1 MPAPI
6 VKRYFLAVDRYKWL
20 IPAGLALGITGGS
33 LATAIPDPAP
43 IYTVEAVLMG
53 NRPTTVFSATGN
65 EVRQTVETFTPDTL
79 LSDDIIANTAKEVG
93 LDPRV
98 MMRTLKVGLP
108 TAGAGAA
115 GKEKKAAAAPGTERI
130 KIEYKDTD
138 SSRAK
143 QVVERLSQRAVE
155 RSKGSNGAR
164 LTEVMKSL
172 NERLPKV
179 KAELTAA
186 EQNLEVYDRAEGP
199 ALVAAQNGSL
209 SGAIAQGESQVRALQ
224 MQIEGMNAEIG
235 SLQEKLGL
243 DASQA
248 YVSSALSAD
257 PIIAN
262 LRSQIYQ
269 LESQL
274 AIASKDLRPEHPT
287 VIQLSTQIKAYE
299 EQLRKRGGEVMQG
312 GGGAAP
318 FPSSSANIRSNSS
331 LDPERQRL
339 ALRLVEL
346 TTQRDSLIRQLA
358 IVGKSGESLREQL
371 QNLPNKQLARV
382 RLEDQL
388 RLKKTLY
395 DQMQAKLVDAK
406 TAEAETV
413 SSLSIAQLAAVPL
426 EPKPPK
432 TPLLLII
439 GGGIVGLIL
448 GAGIVFLLDT
458 LEGTVYTP
466 EDLREALKGQDVAVL
481 GMLPNMPLQD
491 LHQSIPLLIHGELLY
506 SDAYER
512 LRSNLRLSEGKLPR
526 MVLVTSAIA
535 LEGKSTVAY
544 NLAIAAARSGKRTL
558 IIEADL
564 RSPSQGRS
572 IGVAID
578 TDQQIEPLR
587 YYAQAADCI
596 QLVPN
601 IQNLYLIP
609 SPGIQRQAASI
620 LESNEFRRV
629 LDDVRGRFDFI
640 VLDSPSLSQ
649 CNDALT
655 LEPQTDG
662 LILVTRPAVTQQSLV
677 TEAIDQLNESETIRF
692 LGAVVNGIDIE
703 IPKWLTPNEEAP
715 ASSNRSANT
724 VEATFISTE
733 A

>member
-1 MPAPI
+1 MSAPI
-6 VKRYFLAVDRYKWL
+6 VKRYLLAVDRYKWV

-43 IYTVEAVLMG
+43 IYTVESVLMG
-53 NRPTTVFSATGN
+53 NRPTTVFSATGT
-65 EVRQTVETFTPDTL
+65 EVRQSVETFTPDSL
-79 LSDDIIANTAKEVG
+79 LSDEIIANTAKEVG
-93 LDPRV
+93 LEPRV

-108 TAGAGAA
+108 TAGTGAA
-115 GKEKKAAAAPGTERI
+115 SKDKKAAAGPGNERI

-138 SSRAK
+138 ANRAK

-172 NERLPKV
+172 NERLPKI

-235 SLQEKLGL
+235 SLQDKLGL

-274 AIASKDLRPEHPT
+274 AIASKDFRPEHPT
-287 VIQLSTQIKAYE
+287 IIQLTTQIKAYE

-318 FPSSSANIRSNSS
+318 FPNSSANIRTNSS

-358 IVGKSGESLREQL
+358 IVGKSGDSLRVQL

-388 RLKKTLY
+388 RLKKTLH

-413 SSLSIAQLAAVPL
+413 SSLSIAQLAAIPL

-432 TPLLLII
+432 TPLILII

-466 EDLREALKGQDVAVL
+466 EDLREALKGQDVSVL

-506 SDAYER
+506 GDAYER
-512 LRSNLRLSEGKLPR
+512 FRSNLRLSEGKLPR

-535 LEGKSTVAY
+535 SEGKSTVAY
-544 NLAIAAARSGKRTL
+544 NLAIIAARSGKRTL

-572 IGVAID
+572 IGVQLDA
-578 TDQQIEPLR
+578 DQQIEPLR
-587 YYAQAADCI
+587 YCI

-662 LILVTRPAVTQQSLV
+662 MIIVTRPAVTQQSLV

-692 LGAVVNGIDIE
+692 LGAVVNGIDIA
-703 IPKWLTPNEEAP
+703 IPKWLTPNQDP
-715 ASSNRSANT
+715 QSVSDRSPQT
-724 VEATFISTE
+724 VEAAFSRTDV
-733 A
+733 